1 MMGPNEGNSCTVPDA
16 GSECTCKRHRL
27 RAQWRQAYRW
37 NAYRGKRRTVL
48 HGNGWVRRD
57 DRRHARY
64 GDAEGHVYLHL
75 GRTEAGAEECHHRRR
90 LFRKLDWEPWGHLQ
104 QWSRP
109 PGDPDASAPAGL
121 TDRGTASGKKAFL
134 KQVVDG
140 GFKYEI
146 EPSASSNGTATVWVS
161 VTVYDVEVSVAGSVQ
176 PSSGSAR
183 TIIGRKQTATISDG
197 GLGATFHVY
206 SWSASGVPVFEKVVT
221 GTQVSNPEFPNEYG
235 FQSRGYDTTLTSTEE
250 SFPFYAY
257 EDGVETVTCTATIS
271 FSVGGES
278 YQFPVVGEKKVVVV
292 APTFDLT
299 IIPGSSTVITPGGQ
313 QQATDFELN
322 PATEFEFWANTP
334 PTDATL
340 LGGPG
345 QFAICQLIS
354 VKVTAF
360 RQGAA
365 PLVVLNSDGMAL
377 DNTFPYKEA
386 KITPAT
392 KSAATATTDDDA
404 PGFGLQSS
412 GAAITGVEVDYKF
425 VTTNMFNPGG
435 ADSVW
440 VPLKSQDWKW
450 FATITTDSN
459 LVWPATGPGAE
470 LTSDAREFDLGA
482 LTWTKLYMN

>member
-1 MMGPNEGNSCTVPDA
+1 M
-16 GSECTCKRHRL
+16 
-27 RAQWRQAYRW
+27 
-37 NAYRGKRRTVL
+37 
-48 HGNGWVRRD
+48 
-57 DRRHARY
+57 
-64 GDAEGHVYLHL
+64 
-75 GRTEAGAEECHHRRR
+75 
-90 LFRKLDWEPWGHLQ
+90 
-104 QWSRP
+104 
-109 PGDPDASAPAGL
+109 
-121 TDRGTASGKKAFL
+121 
-134 KQVVDG
+134 
-140 GFKYEI
+140 
-146 EPSASSNGTATVWVS
+146 
-161 VTVYDVEVSVAGSVQ
+161 
-176 PSSGSAR
+176 
-183 TIIGRKQTATISDG
+183 
-197 GLGATFHVY
+197 
-206 SWSASGVPVFEKVVT
+206 FEKVVT